1 MNLLRTATTKL
12 YNKVVSPSN
21 EEEDDEDKNKGPLDE
36 ALSSGAGRSGG
47 GGGVASSLSSSSSFM
62 MRNKF
67 ERKKSALIFNE
78 KKPSSVAKEDEDVKD
93 VMFDERLANELML
106 SKLWK
111 EVEVKAN
118 DGDAATTRDAF
129 LRLLVADARKRWD
142 AKKIVDKVETPSGI
156 IAVGVGRCGHP
167 RKV

>member
-12 YNKVVSPSN
+12 YNKVVSQSN
-21 EEEDDEDKNKGPLDE
+21 EEEDDEDKNNGPLDE
-36 ALSSGAGRSGG
+36 ALSSDAGRGGG
-47 GGGVASSLSSSSSFM
+47 GGGVASSPSASSSFM

-78 KKPSSVAKEDEDVKD
+78 KKPSNVAKEDEDVKD
-93 VMFDERLANELML
+93 VMFDETLANELML

-118 DGDAATTRDAF
+118 DGDATTRDAF

-142 AKKIVDKVETPSGI
+142 ARMCASERNRRIFLEIGSEKL
-156 IAVGVGRCGHP
+156 
-167 RKV
+167 